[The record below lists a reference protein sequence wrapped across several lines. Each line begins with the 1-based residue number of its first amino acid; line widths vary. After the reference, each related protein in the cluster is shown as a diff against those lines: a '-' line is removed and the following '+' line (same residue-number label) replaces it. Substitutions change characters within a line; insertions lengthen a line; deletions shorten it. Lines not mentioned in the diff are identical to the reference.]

1 MPPNN
6 LPATLYE
13 SFARIGKALASE
25 HRLRILNTLAQA
37 ELPVD
42 ELARRL
48 GHSMAN
54 TSTHL
59 KILREA
65 SFVTR
70 RQEGKRAYY
79 GLAGDNA
86 RRLWMALRDMGLA
99 ELPEVRE
106 LMSIYADDPEDLS
119 LFGSV
124 DIIEKARRGDLFLLD
139 LRPQVEFEAGHL
151 PGARSIPADE
161 LEERLG
167 ELPAGQTI
175 VAYCRGP
182 FCVAAIKSV
191 EKLKE
196 AGLSARRL
204 REGVLEWRV
213 AEQSL
218 EFPARSH

>member
-1 MPPNN
+1 MTPDN

-13 SFARIGKALASE
+13 SFARIGQALASE
-25 HRLRILNTLAQA
+25 HRLRILNILAQA

-59 KILREA
+59 RVLREA
-65 SFVTR
+65 RLVTR

-79 GLAGDNA
+79 ALAGDNA
-86 RRLWMALRDMGLA
+86 RQLWLALRDMGLA

-106 LMSIYADDPEDLS
+106 LMTTYANNPDDLS
-119 LFGSV
+119 LFDGSHIV
-124 DIIEKARRGDLFLLD
+124 ERARKGELLLLD
-139 LRPQVEFEAGHL
+139 LRPRVEFEAGHL

-161 LEERLG
+161 LEARLE
-167 ELPAGQTI
+167 ELPKDQKI

-182 FCVAAIKSV
+182 FCVAAIESV
-191 EKLKE
+191 EMLKK
-196 AGLSARRL
+196 AGLSAQRL

-218 EFPARSH
+218 EIPARSL

>member
-1 MPPNN
+1 MPPDN

-13 SFARIGKALASE
+13 SFARIGKALGSE
-25 HRLRILNTLAQA
+25 HRLRVLNILAQA

-48 GHSMAN
+48 DQSMAN

-59 KILREA
+59 RILREA
-65 SFVTR
+65 RLVTR

-86 RRLWMALRDMGLA
+86 RQLWLALRDMGLA

-106 LMSIYADDPEDLS
+106 LMSLYVDNPDDLS
-119 LFGSV
+119 LFDGS
-124 DIIEKARRGDLFLLD
+124 DLIEKARRGDLFLLD
-139 LRPQVEFEAGHL
+139 LRPRVEFESGHL

-161 LEERLG
+161 LEERIE
-167 ELPAGQTI
+167 ELPKGQRI

-182 FCVAAIKSV
+182 YCIAALKSV
-191 EKLKE
+191 ELLKK
-196 AGLSARRL
+196 AGLSAHRL
-204 REGVLEWRV
+204 REGVLEWT
-213 AEQSL
+213 AAQHSL
-218 EFPARSH
+218 EIPVGSH